1 MLISGNFLSKTSRH
15 LHSQMPG
22 VFMEHQQSL
31 GWKKGRGVRENI
43 REKSGVM
50 GLEHVRIYVALAEL

>member
-1 MLISGNFLSKTSRH
+1 
-15 LHSQMPG
+15 MPG
-22 VFMEHQQSL
+22 VFMEHQQRL